1 MTYEILMTQSTQVIM
16 DILLQKVGHRGF
28 GGGRERD
35 FSGREL

>member
-1 MTYEILMTQSTQVIM
+1 MTYEILMTQSTQVTM
-16 DILLQKVGHRGF
+16 EILFEKVGHRVF